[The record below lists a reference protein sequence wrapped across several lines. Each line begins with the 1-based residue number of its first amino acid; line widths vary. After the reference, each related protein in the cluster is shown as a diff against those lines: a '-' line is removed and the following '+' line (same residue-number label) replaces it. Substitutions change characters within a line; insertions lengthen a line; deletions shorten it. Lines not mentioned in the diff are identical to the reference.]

1 MATSTSRPRLIEL
14 LGSLSVATDV
24 ATGQPMGHAISTC
37 LLSARIADQLGCD
50 VEQSR
55 HIQQVAL
62 LRFLGCTAE
71 VADSAR
77 GVGGDEISFNR
88 AMGPV
93 LYGSRGEI
101 AKRAM
106 KTIGSGQGAMRRA
119 GLIAR
124 EFMDSK
130 GPERTLSAHCE
141 VAAMLAGRLGLD
153 PPVIHA
159 LGHAYERWDGE
170 GFPDGLEGEDIPIEV
185 RISTLARD
193 VDLAVRAGDDP
204 KGLLERRR
212 GKGHDPRIVDTV
224 LGLPAGAFPEAD
236 WDALLEMEPK
246 PLREVDDVDEAL
258 EVVADFADLKSPW
271 TRGHSRQVAELAEAA
286 GRLAG
291 LGDDSIETLRRSGL
305 LHDVGRVGVENGI
318 WDKPGELSLDQWEK
332 VRLHPYLTDRILS
345 RCETLRVLGKTASR
359 HHERIDGSGYHGQI
373 EGGAL
378 SLSDL
383 ILGAADVYAALTSD
397 RPHRTAYTPAEAEDI
412 MLTEVAGRHLDE
424 HAVGHVLAAAK
435 GETSGP
441 IEENPGGLTDR
452 EVEVLRLIARER
464 TNRQMANELY
474 ISPKTVGRHVENI
487 YTKIG
492 VSTRAGAAIYAM
504 ENGLTN
510 G

>member
-1 MATSTSRPRLIEL
+1 MAISTSRPRLIEL

-24 ATGQPMGHAISTC
+24 ATGQPMGHAIRTC

-50 VEQSR
+50 AEQSR

-71 VADSAR
+71 VSESAR
-77 GVGGDEISFNR
+77 AVGGDEISFNR
-88 AMGPV
+88 AMGSAIS
-93 LYGSRGEI
+93 GSQGEI
-101 AKRAM
+101 VKTAM
-106 KTIGSGQGAMRRA
+106 KTIGSGQGALRRA

-124 EFMDSK
+124 ELMDSNGAK
-130 GPERTLSAHCE
+130 RALTAHCE
-141 VAAMLAGRLGLD
+141 VAAMLASRLGLD
-153 PPVIHA
+153 APVIHA
-159 LGHAYERWDGE
+159 LGHAYERWDGA
-170 GFPDGLEGEDIPIEV
+170 GFPEGLEGEAIPIEV
-185 RISTLARD
+185 RVSTLARD
-193 VDLAVRAGDDP
+193 VDLAVRAGDDLEE
-204 KGLLERRR
+204 LLGRRR
-212 GKGHDPRIVDTV
+212 GKGHDPKIVDVV
-224 LGLPAGAFPEAD
+224 LGLPTGALPEAE
-236 WDALLEMEPK
+236 WDALLAMEPM
-246 PLREVDDVDEAL
+246 PLRELEDVDEAL

-271 TRGHSRQVAELAEAA
+271 TRGHSRQVADLAAAA

-291 LGDDSIETLRRSGL
+291 LGDGNLETLRRAGL

-318 WDKPGELSLDQWEK
+318 WDKPGQLSLDEWEK

-345 RCETLRVLGKTASR
+345 RCETLRVLGRTASR
-359 HHERIDGSGYHGQI
+359 HHERVDGSGYHGQI

-378 SLSDL
+378 ALSDL

-397 RPHRTAYTPAEAEDI
+397 RPHRIAYTPAKAENI
-412 MLTEVAGRHLDE
+412 MLTEVAARHLDE
-424 HAVGHVLAAAK
+424 QAVGHVLAAAK

-464 TNRQMANELY
+464 TNRQMADELY

-504 ENGLTN
+504 ENGLTA